1 MPGWPSISGFSC
13 AQLGESFR
21 YVLGVTFAL
30 VVEVRYDVSSVAV
43 ALFRS
48 TSSAC
53 DMSDRGQE
61 RSIRLGKL
69 WAGYVLPANDTVIE
83 VEDAACYCFEVQSGP
98 ARGRRFG
105 PRATGIVFQPSQ
117 ITCWFCRETGH
128 LRRDC
133 LQYATVQ
140 PRAPPPGSPDSSS
153 PLADPT
159 ALDIVKDLAEV
170 PCPSPMPANVALRC
184 TEDLTP
190 ELASCSGQRAGG
202 CSSTHADGLKAP
214 SVMFG
219 PAFGTVIH
227 AHAPTCCRPALTA
240 ALENILWKQQPSI
253 SWIRFPGRP
262 PGYLVAFLGTQKPA
276 GWRWALPLA
285 TCWSY
290 VRSLWIRFPGRP
302 PGTRGTTLYGG
313 PPVSCAHDLVEDGVE
328 DRLCRGWW

>member
-1 MPGWPSISGFSC
+1 M
-13 AQLGESFR
+13 
-21 YVLGVTFAL
+21 
-30 VVEVRYDVSSVAV
+30 VVEGRYDVSSVAV

-105 PRATGIVFQPSQ
+105 PRAQGIVFHPSQ
-117 ITCWFCRETGH
+117 ITCWFCGETGH

-170 PCPSPMPANVALRC
+170 PCPSPCRQTSHYVARRTSLQSWPLAADNGQ
-184 TEDLTP
+184 EDVRLPTQTASRP
-190 ELASCSGQRAGG
+190 RLSCSAQ
-202 CSSTHADGLKAP
+202 P
-214 SVMFG
+214 SV
-219 PAFGTVIH
+219 
-227 AHAPTCCRPALTA
+227 L
-240 ALENILWKQQPSI
+240 
-253 SWIRFPGRP
+253 
-262 PGYLVAFLGTQKPA
+262 
-276 GWRWALPLA
+276 
-285 TCWSY
+285 
-290 VRSLWIRFPGRP
+290 
-302 PGTRGTTLYGG
+302 
-313 PPVSCAHDLVEDGVE
+313 
-328 DRLCRGWW
+328 